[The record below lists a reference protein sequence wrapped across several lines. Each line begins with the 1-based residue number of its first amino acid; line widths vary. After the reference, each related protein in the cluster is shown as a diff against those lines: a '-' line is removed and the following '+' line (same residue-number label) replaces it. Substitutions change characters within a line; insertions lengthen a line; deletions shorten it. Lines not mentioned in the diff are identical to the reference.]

1 MPRKQNTIS
10 EAVEVAGTA
19 LFSGDEVNVTIRP
32 AEPGAGV
39 LFVRMD
45 MPDNPVIPASVENVG
60 DGYRSTVLRAAGER
74 GREAAQIRSPE
85 HLLSACTGLQVD
97 NLVVEVSGEEM
108 PACGGC
114 AMPWVEALQDAGIE
128 QQNEEKPF
136 FKIETPIALSHDG
149 SSITGTPLE
158 EDEADEEEEGLTL
171 SYVLEFSQ
179 SSLPPQ
185 VYTCTLDPEMYVE
198 ELASARTFSEEDAYD
213 EFRERGIGQGVT
225 DDNALVV
232 FEDGSIRAPL
242 SQEEKSPRFPNEFAR
257 HKIVDLL
264 GDLALAG
271 FDLSGKI
278 VAVRSGHQLNARFAS
293 RIRRIVEKE
302 EKGPEEYLDIRD
314 IQEILP
320 HRYPFL
326 MVDRILS
333 IEEEGK
339 IRGLKNVSMNEEFFQ
354 GHYPGYPIMPGVLQL
369 EALAQVAG
377 VLLLQK
383 LEHTGK
389 VAFMVSMDGVKL
401 RRPVEPG
408 DQLIL
413 EADAVRVRSRSAQID
428 ARGIVEDE
436 VACEAEMRFMLVDRE
451 VL

>member
-1 MPRKQNTIS
+1 MPRKQNTIC
-10 EAVEVAGTA
+10 EAVQLEGTA
-19 LFSGDEVNVTIRP
+19 LFSGHEVTVRICP

-39 LFVRMD
+39 LFVRTD
-45 MPDNPVIPASVENVG
+45 MPDNPVIPASVENIG

-74 GREAAQIRSPE
+74 GRAAAQIRSPE
-85 HLLSACTGLQVD
+85 HLLSACMGLRVD

-114 AMPWVEALQDAGIE
+114 AMPWVEALQEAGIE
-128 QQNEEKPF
+128 EQNEEKASF
-136 FKIETPIALSHDG
+136 AIESPIAISRNG
-149 SSITGTPLE
+149 ASITGTPV
-158 EDEADEEEEGLTL
+158 EADGEEEGDQGLTL
-171 SYVLEFSQ
+171 SYVLEFEQ
-179 SSLPPQ
+179 SALPPQ
-185 VYTCTLDPEMYVE
+185 VYTCQLDPEMYVQ
-198 ELASARTFSEEDAYD
+198 ELAPARTFSEEDAYE
-213 EFRERGIGQGVT
+213 EFRQKDIGGGVT
-225 DDNALVV
+225 DENALVA
-232 FEDGSIRAPL
+232 FEDGSIRSPL
-242 SQEEKSPRFPNEFAR
+242 SQEEVSPRFPNEFAR
-257 HKIVDLL
+257 HKILDLL

-271 FDLSGKI
+271 YDLSGKI
-278 VAVRSGHQLNARFAS
+278 VAVRSGHQLNADFAS
-293 RIRRIVEKE
+293 RVRRIVEEE
-302 EKGPEEYLDIRD
+302 EKGPEEYLDIRE

-333 IEEEGK
+333 IEEESK

-428 ARGIVEDE
+428 ARGVVGDE